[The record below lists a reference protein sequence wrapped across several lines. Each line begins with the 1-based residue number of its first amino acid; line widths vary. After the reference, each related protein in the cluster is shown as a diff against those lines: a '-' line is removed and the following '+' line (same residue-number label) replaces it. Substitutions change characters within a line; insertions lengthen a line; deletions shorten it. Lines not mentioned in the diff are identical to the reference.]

1 MSDNKESLHA
11 TVASLR
17 RAARDLIASID
28 TTSDRAQKRLLASQ
42 AFELLRQSVQFAQ
55 QFELLRQSVQLAQQ
69 FELLRQAAQLAQQEE
84 NARSNSTAPPIPHPK
99 KADTHTGALPT
110 RRPHLRSS
118 DLPNCSKDGPFP
130 VDVTIPGA
138 RGCAQK
144 QGADGRSPLRNE
156 FSARKRRISAI
167 A

>member
-1 MSDNKESLHA
+1 MSDNKESSHA
-11 TVASLR
+11 MVASLR
-17 RAARDLIASID
+17 QAARNLIASID
-28 TTSDRAQKRLLASQ
+28 TTRDRAQKRLLASQ
-42 AFELLRQSVQFAQ
+42 A
-55 QFELLRQSVQLAQQ
+55 FELLRQSVQLAQQ

-99 KADTHTGALPT
+99 KADTHTGASPT

-118 DLPNCSKDGPFP
+118 DLPNCSKVGPFP

-144 QGADGRSPLRNE
+144 QGADGRSLLRNE
-156 FSARKRRISAI
+156 FSARKRRISAT

>member
-1 MSDNKESLHA
+1 MSDNKESSHA
-11 TVASLR
+11 MVASLR
-17 RAARDLIASID
+17 QAARNLIASID
-28 TTSDRAQKRLLASQ
+28 TSLDRAQKRLLASQ
-42 AFELLRQSVQFAQ
+42 A
-55 QFELLRQSVQLAQQ
+55 FELLRQSVQLAQQ

-84 NARSNSTAPPIPHPK
+84 NARSNSTAPPIPHSK
-99 KADTHTGALPT
+99 KADTHTGASPT

-156 FSARKRRISAI
+156 FSARKRRISATV
-167 A
+167 

>member
-1 MSDNKESLHA
+1 MSDNKESSHA
-11 TVASLR
+11 MVASLR
-17 RAARDLIASID
+17 QAARNLIASID
-28 TTSDRAQKRLLASQ
+28 TSLDPAQKRLLASQ

-69 FELLRQAAQLAQQEE
+69 EE
-84 NARSNSTAPPIPHPK
+84 NARSNSTAPPIPHSK
-99 KADTHTGALPT
+99 KADTHTGASPT

-118 DLPNCSKDGPFP
+118 DLPNCSKVGPFP

-144 QGADGRSPLRNE
+144 QGADGRSLLRNE
-156 FSARKRRISAI
+156 SSARKRRISAT

>member
-1 MSDNKESLHA
+1 MSDNKESSHA
-11 TVASLR
+11 MVASLR
-17 RAARDLIASID
+17 QAARNLIASID
-28 TTSDRAQKRLLASQ
+28 TTRDRAQKRLLASQ

-55 QFELLRQSVQLAQQ
+55 QFELLRQ
-69 FELLRQAAQLAQQEE
+69 AAQLAQQEE
-84 NARSNSTAPPIPHPK
+84 NARSNSTAPPIPHSK
-99 KADTHTGALPT
+99 KADTHTGASPT

-144 QGADGRSPLRNE
+144 QGADGRSLLRNE
-156 FSARKRRISAI
+156 FSARKRRISAT